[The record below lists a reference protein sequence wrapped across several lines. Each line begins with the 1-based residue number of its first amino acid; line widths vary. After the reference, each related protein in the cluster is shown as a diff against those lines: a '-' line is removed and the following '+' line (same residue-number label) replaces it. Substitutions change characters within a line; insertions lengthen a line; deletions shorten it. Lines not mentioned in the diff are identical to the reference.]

1 MKVKFV
7 LHKKHLWNGTTN
19 IMKSAMTIGIAIAG
33 AFYACTQANAAALP
47 NDRHTPLRAAV
58 PHSDAT
64 NSALS
69 NAMAGHSH
77 DEFQLTGEA
86 PPLTAKTLFWQL
98 AQNMHA
104 SLDTYQHTLV
114 PFYGRGSGM
123 STHISTPLAGI
134 SASYYAESPK
144 ATPVINGVAAKPGVS
159 GDTKFMLAVPYL
171 EKVRLFGGYS
181 YQRTEGDQKRKGASF
196 GFQTDL
202 FGALSIDTSFMR
214 KRRGKTATKVLFS
227 LSMPVSG
234 FKF

>member
-1 MKVKFV
+1 V
-7 LHKKHLWNGTTN
+7 LRKKHLLHDKTNG
-19 IMKSAMTIGIAIAG
+19 KQSAWAICIAIAG
-33 AFYACTQANAAALP
+33 GFYACTQANATSLP
-47 NDRHTPLRAAV
+47 NGRSAPLKASV
-58 PHSDAT
+58 PHSGA
-64 NSALS
+64 SS
-69 NAMAGHSH
+69 NTVPGHSH

-86 PPLTAKTLFWQL
+86 PPLAAKTLFLQL
-98 AQNMHA
+98 TQNMHA
-104 SLDTYQHTLV
+104 SLDTYQHTLM

-123 STHISTPLAGI
+123 ATHISTPLAGI

-144 ATPVINGVAAKPGVS
+144 TTPVVNGVAAKPGVS

-181 YQRTEGDQKRKGASF
+181 YQRTDDDQKRKGASF